1 MIKMKKITKIA
12 AFALAICMSAVSM
25 TGCGDEK
32 ESRKD
37 KRSDD
42 KKVEQALDNADEKEL
57 EAAFEEA
64 AVELDQEETTEA
76 ETTTEDE
83 ASYEPTEEILNAD
96 FSSGLVQIGNDVFK
110 IGGYYT
116 VDQFIEEFGDR
127 YDMSVINPDGLL
139 DPGKEGKA
147 ELVSVTDP
155 NVIVHIN
162 YMSNSEEKSSVGD
175 AIVYFIFA
183 GLDTK
188 RANACWYPQ
197 GVTYQPED
205 FTYSNLPEFLENLG
219 YKKITLDEANFS
231 LCFEPDVF
239 WDQPKGMFST
249 SHYELRT
256 KSKEKNLFGNY
267 SIYTSSFGYNDE
279 DAKVISFDFT
289 VMTGDTSSYQ

>member
-1 MIKMKKITKIA
+1 MKKITKIA

-76 ETTTEDE
+76 ETTTEDK

-96 FSSGLVQIGNDVFK
+96 FSSGLIQIGNDVFR

-175 AIVYFIFA
+175 AIVYFIYA
-183 GLDTK
+183 GLNTK

-205 FTYSNLPEFLENLG
+205 FTYSN
-219 YKKITLDEANFS
+219 
-231 LCFEPDVF
+231 
-239 WDQPKGMFST
+239 QT
-249 SHYELRT
+249 SHYVLSPMFSGISRKVCSVLHITNYAQRARKRT
-256 KSKEKNLFGNY
+256 FLETTAYILHLLGIMMKMQRS
-267 SIYTSSFGYNDE
+267 
-279 DAKVISFDFT
+279 
-289 VMTGDTSSYQ
+289 